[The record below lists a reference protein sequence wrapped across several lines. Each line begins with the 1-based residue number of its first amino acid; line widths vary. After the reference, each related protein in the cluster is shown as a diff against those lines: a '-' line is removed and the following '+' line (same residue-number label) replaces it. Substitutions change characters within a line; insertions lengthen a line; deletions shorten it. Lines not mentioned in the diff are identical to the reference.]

1 VTDLL
6 ALAAGLALAAC
17 VQFSGL
23 ASADAGSPWTPGKNA
38 VGDDTF
44 TGVIDAPLSG
54 STVARNARVVVQGWV
69 VDRTAQGWTGID
81 GVQIYLGLQDQGG
94 SLLTSATVG
103 QRRDDVAAAL
113 GNPFWSAAGFSASFP
128 VSNLNVGSN
137 VLSVYAHT
145 PDRGW
150 WYKQVE
156 IRIQPLPAIP
166 YADDPLLVVREVL
179 PSLDVDQQTSNLTLR
194 GYVIDRNLPLN
205 TVLGVGG
212 TGVSQVQVYLDGP
225 RQDGIFLGN
234 AQMGLTNRE
243 ATGFGARFLQSGWE
257 LTVHPGEFS
266 VDKHEFFIYA
276 ASAYWPNETL
286 LVVPFNVH

>member
-1 VTDLL
+1 
-6 ALAAGLALAAC
+6 
-17 VQFSGL
+17 
-23 ASADAGSPWTPGKNA
+23 
-38 VGDDTF
+38 
-44 TGVIDAPLSG
+44 
-54 STVARNARVVVQGWV
+54 
-69 VDRTAQGWTGID
+69 
-81 GVQIYLGLQDQGG
+81 
-94 SLLTSATVG
+94 
-103 QRRDDVAAAL
+103 
-113 GNPFWSAAGFSASFP
+113 
-128 VSNLNVGSN
+128 VSNLSVGSN